1 MVDLY
6 ISQCTVEYF
15 RKEWSIGG
23 DMGQLEIPSIVPFF
37 FSSRSSDD
45 FKSVVSSV
53 LEMCYFEFRI
63 INIDC

>member
-23 DMGQLEIPSIVPFF
+23 DMGQLEISSIVPFF
-37 FSSRSSDD
+37 F
-45 FKSVVSSV
+45 FKSF
-53 LEMCYFEFRI
+53 LR
-63 INIDC
+63 